1 MDVLSA
7 TEQFMQS
14 PVQKKSDV
22 MDKLKA
28 GTAQAGVDA
37 GTTVD
42 SIDSIEPVL
51 ETAEAPQSTKP
62 KPKPKP
68 ASLVS
73 SLMKQTVNVGGTS
86 VPAFV
91 VACNVFALFALI
103 KFLSHRATVSKY
115 RKLLLDIYTKN
126 GVAQEQIDKIDAIV
140 ASYAGKEDEMIAAAT
155 KKYSKKE
162 K

>member
-1 MDVLSA
+1 
-7 TEQFMQS
+7 MQS

-62 KPKPKP
+62 KPKP

-91 VACNVFALFALI
+91 VACNMFALFALI
-103 KFLSHRATVSKY
+103 KFLSHRATISKY